1 MNWREILKNQ
11 SLNYQENKEN
21 QEYLNQVKPNIPD
34 ITYILGGKEIK
45 KHIIQNAKYL
55 FFERLG
61 ISDDCELALDEALDY
76 VIENIKQQLTIK

>member
-21 QEYLNQVKPNIPD
+21 QEYLNQLKPNITD
-34 ITYILGGKEIK
+34 ITYILVGKEIK
-45 KHIIQNAKYL
+45 KNIIQNAKYL